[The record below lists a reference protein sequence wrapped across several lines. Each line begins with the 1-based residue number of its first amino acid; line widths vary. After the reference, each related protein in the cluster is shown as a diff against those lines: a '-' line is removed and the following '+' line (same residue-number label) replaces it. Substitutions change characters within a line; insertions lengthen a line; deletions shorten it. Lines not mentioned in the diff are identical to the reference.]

1 MAIYMK
7 VPGVDGAATAKEYK
21 NWIPLESMQF
31 GVGRAIDMTVGDCKN
46 RESTR
51 PSFSEI
57 TVSKQSDDASTGL
70 FNESILNSAGKT
82 IEIVLC
88 RTNGDKIEE
97 YMKYTLTDALIA
109 SFSMSSAGE
118 EPPFESISLSYVH
131 LEVSYTPRDE
141 KGAGSSPVRVA
152 YDLAKGTKG

>member
-31 GVGRAIDMTVGDCKN
+31 GVGRAIDMTVGDSKN

-70 FNESILNSAGKT
+70 FKESILNSAGKT

-88 RTNGDKIEE
+88 RTNNDKIEE
-97 YMKYTLTDALIA
+97 YMKYTLTDALIS
-109 SFSMSSAGE
+109 SFSMSSGGDI
-118 EPPFESISLSYVH
+118 PSESISLSYVH
-131 LEVSYTPRDE
+131 LEVAYTTRDA
-141 KGAGSSPVRVA
+141 KGGVSGPVRVA